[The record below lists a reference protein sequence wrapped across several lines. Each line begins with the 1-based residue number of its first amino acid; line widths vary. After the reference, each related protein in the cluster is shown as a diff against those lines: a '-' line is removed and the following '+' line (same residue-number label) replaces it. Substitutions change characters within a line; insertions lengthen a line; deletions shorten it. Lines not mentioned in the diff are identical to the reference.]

1 MVRVMVMVGAGGKP
15 SREEEGN
22 PGINRRSMNELA
34 SQK

>member
-1 MVRVMVMVGAGGKP
+1 MVRVMVTVGAGGKP
-15 SREEEGN
+15 SREEGN